1 MRVAIIDYGLGNI
14 RSVYNAVR
22 YVGGEPVVAEN
33 PNDAWGDALIIP
45 GVGAFRDGV
54 MNLSRFLPAIER
66 HLNLKRPI
74 LGICLGLQMFFE
86 RSEENSKAKGLGII
100 KGEVVRIKTP
110 YKLPHIGWNLVKV
123 ENKECPLFRGLEE
136 GFAYFVHSYHAV
148 PKEPVTVATTEYG
161 CKVTAAV
168 WKGNVF
174 GTQFHPERSGEFG
187 LKILENFLKFCY
199 SLK

>member
-1 MRVAIIDYGLGNI
+1 VLRVAIIDYGLGNI
-14 RSVYNAVR
+14 KSVYNAVK
-22 YVGGEPVVAEN
+22 YVGGEPVVAEE
-33 PNDAWGDALIIP
+33 PEDAWGDALIIP

-54 MNLSRFLPAIER
+54 VNLSRFLPTIKR
-66 HLNLKRPI
+66 HLDLNLPL

-86 RSEENSKAKGLGII
+86 RSEEDPNVRGLGII
-100 KGEVVRIKTP
+100 KGKVVKISTP

-123 ENKECPLFRGLEE
+123 EDNRCPLFNGLGE
-136 GFAYFVHSYHAV
+136 GYAYFVHSYHAV

-168 WKGNVF
+168 WKENVF

-187 LKILENFLKFCY
+187 LKVLKNFLEEA
-199 SLK
+199 SR